1 MPTFSP
7 SGQDFHEG
15 SLAENDQPFSC
26 VRADGFVLYDSEQ
39 HQHQLGKSVSS
50 PKARRLISY
59 MRSWGLAKD
68 ARVARFIEPMECLP
82 VEKIPEG
89 NLWTYEL
96 KLDGYRIEAVKS
108 GGKITLYSR
117 RGTDLSQRF
126 RYVTSALAML
136 PDETVIDGEIVAL
149 DEQGKPNFNL
159 LQNFRS
165 SESHIMLY
173 AFDVLAR
180 KGKDLTKTILSKRRE
195 ILADTIKPH
204 DHVGIFA
211 GIQPDPERHAHL
223 REESRPGRNH
233 REAGRQHI

>member
-1 MPTFSP
+1 M
-7 SGQDFHEG
+7 
-15 SLAENDQPFSC
+15 AED
-26 VRADGFVLYDSEQ
+26 R
-39 HQHQLGKSVSS
+39 
-50 PKARRLISY
+50 
-59 MRSWGLAKD
+59 
-68 ARVARFIEPMECLP
+68 RVARFIEPMECLP

-89 NLWTYEL
+89 KLWTYEL

-165 SESHIMLY
+165 SE
-173 AFDVLAR
+173 
-180 KGKDLTKTILSKRRE
+180 
-195 ILADTIKPH
+195 
-204 DHVGIFA
+204 
-211 GIQPDPERHAHL
+211 
-223 REESRPGRNH
+223 
-233 REAGRQHI
+233 